1 MTLFTWNS
9 RYGLPVSREGCFA
22 HQCLCRGAIV
32 SREGRFS
39 ARCWLR
45 GAGCVERVAGGR
57 AGDEPAR
64 SWWGRHWGFLEY
76 S

>member
-1 MTLFTWNS
+1 M
-9 RYGLPVSREGCFA
+9 
-22 HQCLCRGAIV
+22 